1 MQNRNRTDMIVGK
14 ILPLHVLGKE
24 IQEEEKTESGLL
36 ITPIAV
42 MKKEHKTAEVVMV
55 GAGTANEEMQVKCG
69 DKILFSPHAFRKFVH
84 PLDNQEYLL
93 VAQRDVMLIW

>member
-1 MQNRNRTDMIVGK
+1 MIEGK
-14 ILPLHVLGKE
+14 ILPLHILGKE
-24 IQEEEKTESGLL
+24 IQEEERTESGLFK
-36 ITPIAV
+36 PIAV

-55 GAGTANEEMQVKCG
+55 GASTANEEMQIKCG

>member
-1 MQNRNRTDMIVGK
+1 MEVIGRL
-14 ILPLHVLGKE
+14 LPLHVLGKE
-24 IQEEEKTESGLL
+24 IQEAEKTESGL
-36 ITPIAV
+36 IFKPTAV

-55 GAGTANEEMQVKCG
+55 GVSTANEEMQIKVG